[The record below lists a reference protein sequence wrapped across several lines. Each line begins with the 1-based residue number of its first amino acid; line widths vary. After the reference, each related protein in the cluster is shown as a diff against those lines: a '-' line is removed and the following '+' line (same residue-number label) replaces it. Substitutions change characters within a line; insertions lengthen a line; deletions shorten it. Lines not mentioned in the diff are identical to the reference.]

1 MTETAPSVRAAPP
14 ALHRLIAAGQLRYW
28 IIGSWAL
35 ALATCVSWAAV
46 VIWFAATTALGVV
59 RGIVDRR
66 VRGVSGRKA
75 DAARLSVATAS
86 CVAWAAAPLLAVEAG
101 GSNGVLV
108 AVALLIAG
116 YVLVFTQM
124 RAAPREALI
133 VSSPYSIVL
142 AVMFWEMWGGPTF
155 WAMAGLLPVVG
166 LSLMIKVIV
175 TQMKDAQLEAVNG
188 EQARLI
194 ERLAQER
201 DRADAAN
208 AAKSNFLGVISHE
221 LRTPMNGV
229 LGATELLAMTGPTER
244 QAEMVEVIRTSGQS
258 LMMLLND
265 ILDITK
271 IEAGKM
277 DLALADVPT
286 DGLLARLTGPFAA
299 QAEAKGVGF
308 EARLTGDWPVALRM
322 DALRLGQVAH
332 NLLGNAVKFTQVGA
346 VTLDV
351 HGRVLDDGCCAVTV
365 AITDTGIGIAPEDVT
380 RLFQPFSQVDD
391 SSTRRFGG
399 TGLGLSICQRLAG
412 MMGGDIQVQS
422 VPGQGSTFTL
432 RATFEPVG
440 SHAEIARAA

>member
-1 MTETAPSVRAAPP
+1 MSEFPPP
-14 ALHRLIAAGQLRYW
+14 ATPPLLHRLIAAGALRYW

-35 ALATCVSWAAV
+35 ALATCAPFAVV
-46 VIWFAATTALGVV
+46 VIWFATTTALGIV
-59 RGIVDRR
+59 RGMVDRR
-66 VRGVSGRKA
+66 LQGVPGRR
-75 DAARLSVATAS
+75 AAAGRLGVATTS
-86 CVAWAAAPLLAVEAG
+86 CVAWAAAPLTAVEMG
-101 GSNGVLV
+101 GEHGVIV
-108 AVALLIAG
+108 AMALLIAG

-124 RAAPREALI
+124 RAAPHEALI
-133 VSSPYSIVL
+133 VSSPYTAVL
-142 AVMFWEMWGGPTF
+142 AVMFWEMWGGPLF
-155 WAMAGLLPVVG
+155 WPVSSLVPVVG
-166 LSLMIKVIV
+166 LALLIKVIV
-175 TQMKDAQLEAVNG
+175 TQMKDAQLEAVNA

-194 ERLAQER
+194 ERLGQER

-229 LGATELLAMTGPTER
+229 LGAAELLSMSGPTER
-244 QAEMVEVIRTSGQS
+244 QAEMVGVIRTSGQS

-286 DGLLARLTGPFAA
+286 DGLLTRLTGPFAA

-308 EARLTGDWPVALRM
+308 EARMTGDWPAALRM
-322 DALRLGQVAH
+322 DALRLGQIAH
-332 NLLGNAVKFTQVGA
+332 NLLGNAVKFTQAGTVR
-346 VTLDV
+346 LDV
-351 HGRVLDDGCCAVTV
+351 DGRTLDDGRCAVTV
-365 AITDTGIGIAPEDVT
+365 AVSDTGIGIAPEDVAL
-380 RLFQPFSQVDD
+380 LFQPFSQVDD

-412 MMGGDIQVQS
+412 MMGGEIRVES

-432 RATFEPVG
+432 RATFDEAVPQTE
-440 SHAEIARAA
+440 AARAA